1 MRRAWNRAVRTGS
14 AGAARLVLV
23 PVLALVVGA
32 AVGGC
37 RGDEAAEQPGG
48 GAGGPPD
55 NHATVAAGA
64 DQHPS
69 AAGDTATP
77 PCPATG
83 LWAEC
88 SVVERLEQAGLVM
101 EKDQQPAIE
110 KPLERQGSA
119 FSVRSA
125 TLEVFIYPD
134 RAARE
139 RDQARLD
146 SDGYLAADQ
155 DPEPV
160 HKPTLVTSE
169 NLLVVLDTHRERQ
182 RERITLALT
191 AGPPQPADP

>member
-1 MRRAWNRAVRTGS
+1 MTGTWNRAVRTGS
-14 AGAARLVLV
+14 AGAARLLV
-23 PVLALVVGA
+23 ALLLGVGA
-32 AVGGC
+32 AGC
-37 RGDEAAEQPGG
+37 RGEKVADEPG
-48 GAGGPPD
+48 AVGGPPD
-55 NHATVAAGA
+55 NHATPTVDEPRHPATA
-64 DQHPS
+64 DDTTAPS
-69 AAGDTATP
+69 
-77 PCPATG
+77 CPATG

-101 EKDQQPAIE
+101 QRGQQPATE
-110 KPLERQGSA
+110 KPLERQGVT

-125 TLEVFIYPD
+125 SLEVFIYPD

-146 SDGYLAADQ
+146 PDEYLAADQ

-191 AGPPQPADP
+191 AGPPQPAEP